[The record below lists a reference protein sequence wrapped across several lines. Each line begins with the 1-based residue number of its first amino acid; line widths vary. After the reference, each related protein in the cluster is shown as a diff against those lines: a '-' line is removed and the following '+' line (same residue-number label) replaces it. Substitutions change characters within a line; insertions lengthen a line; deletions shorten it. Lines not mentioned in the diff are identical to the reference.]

1 MLMLPQDTENARA
14 ELNASITLVKQSTRL
29 LTMTL
34 HSKLPTGFS
43 WIL

>member
-1 MLMLPQDTENARA
+1 MLMLPQDTENPRA
-14 ELNASITLVKQSTRL
+14 KLNASITLVKQSTCL